1 MSIAFEFPSVLF
13 SANAP
18 LSTQKRD
25 PTFPLPA
32 EVKGRP
38 SNVFDPTMSKSAV
51 IVAET
56 PHACA

>member
-25 PTFPLPA
+25 PTFPLPG
-32 EVKGRP
+32 EVKGDRATSLIQP
-38 SNVFDPTMSKSAV
+38 CQSP
-51 IVAET
+51 
-56 PHACA
+56 P

>member
-18 LSTQKRD
+18 LSTQKHD
-25 PTFPLPA
+25 PTFPLPG
-32 EVKGRP
+32 EVGQP

-51 IVAET
+51 IVGET
-56 PHACA
+56 SHACA